1 MTPTSTPWCADATL
15 VRSLPPL
22 FRWWARYV
30 RLARNQRTGA
40 VRGSSA
46 VQRLC
51 ASLTR
56 AFGLDTTAVVTIR
69 GVRLAVDL
77 TDLRLSEAIH
87 EMWTDVPEIP
97 ILAAALGRGGT
108 FLDVGANH
116 GTYSML
122 LAPVVGPEG
131 RVLAFEPQPELAA
144 LIRRSFSAN
153 SHGHAAVIEVGC
165 SDGPGTV
172 SFYRPVENSGSA
184 SMYRDSPGGPVR
196 DTVTIRIDALDR
208 LLANESLPGRL
219 AMKLDVEGAEVATL
233 RGAVRTLRAK
243 RPLIVFE
250 MNADSLHAS
259 GHTVADLAAALRE
272 AGYEEFSEIDNYPA
286 TQSLDDLRETPQ
298 RNLIVY

>member
-1 MTPTSTPWCADATL
+1 MTPTSSPWCADTAL

-30 RLARNQRTGA
+30 RLARNRQTGA

-46 VQRLC
+46 VQRVC

-56 AFGLDTTAVVTIR
+56 AFGLDTTAVVNIR
-69 GVRLAVDL
+69 GIQLAVDL

-131 RVLAFEPQPELAA
+131 RVLAFEPQQELAA

-153 SHGHAAVIEVGC
+153 NHAHAAVIEIGC
-165 SDGPGTV
+165 SDGPGTA

-184 SMYRDSPGGPVR
+184 SMFLDSPGGPVR
-196 DTVTIRIDALDR
+196 DTVTIRTDSLDR
-208 LLANESLPGRL
+208 LLANESLPGRV

-233 RGAVRTLRAK
+233 RGAVRTLRAR

-250 MNADSLHAS
+250 MNAQSLHAA
-259 GHTVADLAAALRE
+259 GHTVAELVAAFRE
-272 AGYEEFSEIDNYPA
+272 AGYEQFSEIHSYPA
-286 TQSLDDLRETPQ
+286 AQSLDELLETPQ